1 MIDINLK
8 KGALKDWLLSTRG
21 MSNSTGNFKFKKKL
35 YKNSPTTR
43 NFGFIFELKI
53 RRFWIGG

>member
-53 RRFWIGG
+53 RRF